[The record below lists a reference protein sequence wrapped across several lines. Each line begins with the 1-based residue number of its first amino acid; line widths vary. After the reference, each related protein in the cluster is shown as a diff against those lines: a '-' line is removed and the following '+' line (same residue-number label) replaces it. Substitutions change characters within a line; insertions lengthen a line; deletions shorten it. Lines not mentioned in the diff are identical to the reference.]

1 MKLTQGPMYFPRL
14 FSESQCPICAKILQ
28 WSELKAGHQ
37 AKAECCNKIFIATL
51 NYVGITIEDN
61 NVQKEIT
68 S

>member
-1 MKLTQGPMYFPRL
+1 VKLTQGPMYFPRL